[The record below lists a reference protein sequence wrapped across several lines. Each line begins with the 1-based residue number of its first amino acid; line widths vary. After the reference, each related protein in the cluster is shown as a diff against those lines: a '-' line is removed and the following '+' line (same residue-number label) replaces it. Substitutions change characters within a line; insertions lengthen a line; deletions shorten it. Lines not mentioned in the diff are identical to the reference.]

1 MQRILILIIIV
12 TTYALCA
19 KGQDVNTFSIL
30 NYNPNIIE
38 KKLNIDSTELTFTEQ
53 FILNTY
59 LRHPEMVSAVKKQ
72 AKKKTDNKQ
81 LAPDIEDA
89 ALAPVVSQIASNDG
103 DAKKKAEATGDIPAE
118 NVEMF
123 VKKPSFWTF
132 KGDYYLQFLQNYVS
146 DNWYKGGASSYAM
159 MGNTTLQYNYDN
171 KKKVKWDN
179 KLELRLGFQTMETDT
194 VNKFK
199 TSDDLIRYTSK
210 LGIQAHK
217 QWYYT
222 LQVIAATQFA
232 RGLKNND
239 TKTYSDFMSP
249 FTLNVSLGMDYTIKT
264 KNDVLTGTLH
274 FAPLAFDLRYVDRLG
289 LATKYGIKEGHHTL
303 EDFGS
308 GFTANVEWKPVDFF
322 KWKTY
327 LYLYTSYHR
336 FELQWENTL
345 TLQFNKF
352 ISANLYIY
360 PRFDDNAK
368 RVDDMSY
375 WQLKEY
381 LSFGF
386 SYSM

>member
-1 MQRILILIIIV
+1 MGRCADYILRDFENVVNIFITASVDFRI
-12 TTYALCA
+12 
-19 KGQDVNTFSIL
+19 
-30 NYNPNIIE
+30 
-38 KKLNIDSTELTFTEQ
+38 
-53 FILNTY
+53 
-59 LRHPEMVSAVKKQ
+59 EMVSKVKTSAGKEPDG
-72 AKKKTDNKQ
+72 KGI
-81 LAPDIEDA
+81 APALNDA
-89 ALAPVVSQIASNDG
+89 ALAPVVAQIKAGDG
-103 DAKKKAEATGDIPAE
+103 DNNQKSAEAMGDILAE
-118 NVEMF
+118 NVEMY

-132 KGDYYLQFLQNYVS
+132 KGDYYLQFLQNYIS

-159 MGNTTLQYNYDN
+159 MGNTTLQYNFDN
-171 KKKVKWDN
+171 KKKIKWDN

-222 LQVIAATQFA
+222 LQVIASTQFA

-264 KNDVLTGTLH
+264 KNDVLTGSLH
-274 FAPLAFDLRYVDRLG
+274 FAPIAFDFKYVDRLG
-289 LATKYGIKEGHHTL
+289 LAPSYGISEGHRTL

-308 GFTANVEWKPVDFF
+308 GFTANVEWKPIDFF
-322 KWKTY
+322 KWKTN

-336 FELQWENTL
+336 FELQWENTF

-352 ISANLYIY
+352 ISANLYLY
-360 PRFDDNAK
+360 PRFDDKAK
-368 RVDDMSY
+368 RVDGMSY